1 MDQSGA
7 ALETNPTGLPL
18 QPGQPFSAEA
28 ERESLRQLFRTGRY
42 ADLVAELTPVEGG
55 VRLDFAVAPAYY
67 VNKVVISGLPDPPS
81 ESAATSA
88 LQLMLGESFRES
100 EMSPALDRLRQILDE
115 EGLYT
120 ANLSYTLT
128 PHPATRQ
135 MDIAILAEPGERA
148 RAGTVTLVDDTPFP
162 ENELRGRLKLAPGT
176 LITSERINQGIERVR
191 TWLVDRGYLGARVTI
206 ARGAYDPQTNR
217 LPLEARLLAG
227 RNIQV
232 RIEGADISSRTLRRL
247 LPIYAEGA
255 VDEDLLQEGRRNL
268 RDYLQADG
276 YFDAEVDYTTS
287 GMLTTDE
294 SASQPRASADNIA
307 TITYDV
313 TRGPRHRLAGI
324 SIDGQHYFDTET
336 LRSRLRIRP
345 AAFASRGRFSTA
357 LLDADVASLRGLY
370 QSNGFL
376 DVQITS
382 EIIAGYGGNPDDLFV
397 RFHIVEGPQTLVGD
411 LQIGGNS
418 VLSNDELLGVIG
430 STPGQPFSDF
440 NVATDRDNVLAL
452 YYNRGFPNAR
462 FIPSANPL
470 PPSDNQASPRMA
482 LSYQIEE
489 GPPLRVANIFLDGYE
504 HTRPGVINREVQL
517 QPGQPLSEGAVVETQ
532 RRLYD
537 LGIFS
542 RVSIASQN
550 PAGSDPDKNVTVL
563 VEEASRY
570 TVGYGGGIEV
580 QRFAGAGSGPVSG
593 QFDVSPRAI
602 FQFSKLNFTG
612 RADTLSFR
620 ARASTLQGRG
630 LVTYT
635 SSNYFGWRN
644 LSFQLSALFDKS
656 RDVLTFT
663 STRYEAGGQLLYR
676 LSPSSSI
683 AWRYSYRRIVAT
695 DLQIDPQQ
703 IPLYS
708 QPTRVSFFGVT
719 WLRDRRD
726 NAADADSRHLEY
738 RQHRSP
744 RASHRLQRQLHSPV
758 HAEFHLYAH
767 RAALPVRPLHP
778 HRHQHPFR
786 KFRIDRHSAARALL
800 RRRQQHSPRIR
811 PQPGRPPRSTHRIS
825 GRRPGHADIQ
835 PGAALPDELALDRQP
850 PGWRIFL

>member
-1 MDQSGA
+1 MTFRGICAVVAVTLVFSALFALGAEPARAQSSASPGRWEGQRVVAIRVVDQSGA

-100 EMSPALDRLRQILDE
+100 EMSPALDRLRQIIDE

-120 ANLSYTLT
+120 AKLSYTLT

-287 GMLTTDE
+287 GMLTPDE
-294 SASQPRASADNIA
+294 SAAQPRAPADNIA

-336 LRSRLRIRP
+336 LRSRLRIQP

-397 RFHIVEGPQTLVGD
+397 RFHIVEGPPD
-411 LQIGGNS
+411 
-418 VLSNDELLGVIG
+418 
-430 STPGQPFSDF
+430 PGRRP
-440 NVATDRDNVLAL
+440 
-452 YYNRGFPNAR
+452 
-462 FIPSANPL
+462 AN
-470 PPSDNQASPRMA
+470 
-482 LSYQIEE
+482 
-489 GPPLRVANIFLDGYE
+489 
-504 HTRPGVINREVQL
+504 
-517 QPGQPLSEGAVVETQ
+517 
-532 RRLYD
+532 
-537 LGIFS
+537 
-542 RVSIASQN
+542 
-550 PAGSDPDKNVTVL
+550 
-563 VEEASRY
+563 
-570 TVGYGGGIEV
+570 
-580 QRFAGAGSGPVSG
+580 
-593 QFDVSPRAI
+593 
-602 FQFSKLNFTG
+602 
-612 RADTLSFR
+612 
-620 ARASTLQGRG
+620 
-630 LVTYT
+630 
-635 SSNYFGWRN
+635 
-644 LSFQLSALFDKS
+644 
-656 RDVLTFT
+656 
-663 STRYEAGGQLLYR
+663 
-676 LSPSSSI
+676 
-683 AWRYSYRRIVAT
+683 
-695 DLQIDPQQ
+695 
-703 IPLYS
+703 
-708 QPTRVSFFGVT
+708 
-719 WLRDRRD
+719 
-726 NAADADSRHLEY
+726 
-738 RQHRSP
+738 
-744 RASHRLQRQLHSPV
+744 
-758 HAEFHLYAH
+758 
-767 RAALPVRPLHP
+767 
-778 HRHQHPFR
+778 
-786 KFRIDRHSAARALL
+786 
-800 RRRQQHSPRIR
+800 RRQQHSQQRRIVGRDRIHPRPALFR
-811 PQPGRPPRSTHRIS
+811 FQRCHRSRQ
-825 GRRPGHADIQ
+825 RPG
-835 PGAALPDELALDRQP
+835 ALLRPRLPRRALHPLRQP
-850 PGWRIFL
+850 LAAQR